1 MLVRIWGTLAV
12 AVMALGLAG
21 CGDDKSGD
29 GKSGAASGSGN
40 NKPPQQEE
48 IDAGDWGNLRIKFV
62 YGGTPPAAK
71 KLNLAGKQGAA
82 DCSKHAL
89 VDESLVV
96 GPGGELENV
105 VVYLRPSDAPVHES
119 YTAQAG
125 QVVTLT
131 NKGCRFEPHVRTLWT
146 KQKLKIANDDPMA
159 HNTNATF
166 FANDGFNIQIPAGI
180 SLIQELP
187 KNENLPMPIN
197 CGAHTW
203 MRGHLLVR
211 DNPYMGVS
219 GSDGVLTIKNLPSG
233 NWNFVIWHEGIG
245 RVGEAKL
252 KGSLVIWK
260 KGVANFAIN
269 KGDNDLGTFEIAA
282 GQFTK

>member
-21 CGDDKSGD
+21 CGDDKSGG

-40 NKPPQQEE
+40 NKPQQQEE
-48 IDAGDWGNLRIKFV
+48 IKAGDWGNLRIKFV

-71 KLNLAGKQGAA
+71 KIDLAGKQGAA

-96 GPGGELENV
+96 GPGGELANV

-119 YTAQAG
+119 YTAQEG

-146 KQKLKIANDDPMA
+146 KQKLKIANDDDMS
-159 HNTNATF
+159 HNTRAIFSENK
-166 FANDGFNIQIPAGI
+166 GFNPQIPPHE
-180 SLIQELP
+180 SFSVELP
-187 KNENLPMPIN
+187 ENESLPTPIS

-203 MRGHLLVR
+203 MKGHLLVR

-219 GSDGVLTIKNLPSG
+219 GSDGVLTIENLPSG
-233 NWNFVIWHEGIG
+233 HWNFIIWHESVG
-245 RVGEAKL
+245 RVDEAKL
-252 KGSLVIWK
+252 KGSLVFWK

-269 KGDNDLGTFEIAA
+269 KGDNDLGTVEIAA
-282 GQFTK
+282 GKFTN